1 MLDALRKG
9 AGGWISQLLITLLVV
24 AFGVW
29 GVASRNVFSGFRS
42 DIVASVGSTD
52 IYKADFARR
61 YEMAK
66 RQLSQQL
73 GQPVNDDQ
81 ARLFQLPQQVLGSLV
96 RDATL
101 NDAARRMGL
110 GISNQTLSDELGADP
125 RFRDASGKFDRL
137 NFTSFVRQFGFNETQ
152 YLEELRREYVR
163 QQIALALTGGSKV
176 PDVYLQALHAFK
188 NDARKLSYLVLTAA
202 VAGTVADPTSDELTK
217 YFDAHKA
224 DYRAPEYRALAI
236 MEMTPKDLAKPAE
249 ISDDDA
255 KKAYDSQAQR
265 WTTPERRKV
274 EQIVFKDRAE
284 ADAAAAELAAGKTFD
299 DLITERKAKPED
311 VDLGL
316 VTRDKILDPKIA
328 DAAFG
333 LAANSVSG
341 IVDGGFGP
349 AILRVTTVEPQV
361 VKTFAEVKDDL
372 KQEIATQ
379 RAVGEVNDQHD
390 VIEDARAGGSTL
402 KEIAGKYGLKLVTV
416 AAVDKAGKD
425 QAGNPVADI
434 PGGEVLLGQAFQT
447 DVGIANAPART
458 TDGGYAWYDVTAVT
472 AARDRTLDEV
482 KDKVVAALKH
492 DKVDEIVTAKANE
505 LKDRLAKGEDIAKV
519 AQELG
524 LEVKTADN
532 VTRETPPSGDLT
544 AAAVQ
549 SAFGGPKGTAAVAPG
564 KADQS
569 KIVLVVTDT
578 TVPPYFAGVPD
589 LAQSQDR
596 TSADMSND
604 LLSQYTVQLQSQV
617 GLQLN
622 QTALQ
627 QALGQGGDQPQPD
640 M

>member
-9 AGGWISQLLITLLVV
+9 AGGWLSQLLITLLVV
-24 AFGVW
+24 AFGIW

-52 IYKADFARR
+52 ITKNDFARR
-61 YEMAK
+61 YEIAK
-66 RQLSQQL
+66 RQLGQQL
-73 GQPVNDDQ
+73 GQAVTDDQ
-81 ARLFQLPQQVLGSLV
+81 ARLFQVPQQVLGSLV

-110 GISNQTLSDELGADP
+110 GISNQTLADELGNDP
-125 RFRDASGKFDRL
+125 RFRDASGKFDL
-137 NFTSFVRQFGFNETQ
+137 MNFTSVVRTLGFSDAQ

-163 QQIALALTGGSKV
+163 QQIALALTGGGKV
-176 PDVYLQALHAFK
+176 PDVYMQAMHAFK
-188 NDARKLSYLVLTAA
+188 NEARNLRYVVLTPAI
-202 VAGTVADPTSDELTK
+202 AGTVPEPTSDELAK

-224 DYRAPEYRALAI
+224 DYRAPEYRALTI
-236 MEMTPKDLAKPAE
+236 MEMTPSNLAKPGE
-249 ISDDDA
+249 VSDDDA
-255 KKAYDSQAQR
+255 KKAYDAQAQR

-284 ADAAAAELAAGKTFD
+284 ADAAAAELAGGKTFD
-299 DLITERKAKPED
+299 DLIAERKAKPED

-333 LAANSVSG
+333 LAPNTVSG
-341 IVDGGFGP
+341 VVDGGFGP

-361 VKTFAEVKDDL
+361 VKTFDQVKDDL
-372 KQEIATQ
+372 KKEIATQ

-416 AAVDKAGKD
+416 AMVDKAGKD

-447 DVGIANAPART
+447 DVGIANAPVRT
-458 TDGGYAWYDVTAVT
+458 GDNGYAWFDVTGVT
-472 AARDRTLDEV
+472 AAHDRTLDEV
-482 KDKVVAALKH
+482 KDKVIAAWKH

-505 LKDRLAKGEDIAKV
+505 LKDRLAKGDDIAKV

-524 LEVKTADN
+524 VEVKTADN
-532 VTRETPPSGDLT
+532 LTRETAPTGDLT
-544 AAAVQ
+544 AAAVK

-578 TVPPYFAGVPD
+578 TVPPYFSGTPE
-589 LAQSQDR
+589 LAQSHDR
-596 TSADMSND
+596 TSADLSND
-604 LLSQYTVQLQSQV
+604 LLAQYTVQLQNQF
-617 GLQLN
+617 GLELN
-622 QTALQ
+622 QTALR
-627 QALGQGGDQPQPD
+627 QAMGQGGDQQQQD
-640 M
+640 

>member
-9 AGGWISQLLITLLVV
+9 AGAWLSQLMITLLVV
-24 AFGVW
+24 AFAIW

-42 DIVASVGSTD
+42 DVVASVGSAD

-73 GQPVNDDQ
+73 GRAVTDDQ

-101 NDAARRMGL
+101 NDATRRMGL
-110 GISNQTLSDELGADP
+110 GISNQTLADELGTDP
-125 RFRDASGKFDRL
+125 RFKDASGKFDRMS
-137 NFTSFVRQFGFNETQ
+137 FTSFVRQLGFSDAQ
-152 YLEELRREYVR
+152 YLDELRREYVR
-163 QQIALALTGGSKV
+163 QQIALALTGGTKV
-176 PDVYLQALHAFK
+176 PDVYMQALHAFK
-188 NDARKLSYLVLTAA
+188 NEARKLSYIVLTAA
-202 VAGTVADPTSDELTK
+202 IAGTVPDPTSDELAK

-224 DYRAPEYRALAI
+224 DYRAPEYRALTV
-236 MEMTPKDLAKPAE
+236 MEMSPKDLAKPAE
-249 ISDDDA
+249 ISDEDA
-255 KKAYDSQAQR
+255 KKAYDSQPQR

-284 ADAAAAELAAGKTFD
+284 ADAAAAELAGGKTFD
-299 DLITERKAKPED
+299 DLIAERKAKPED

-328 DAAFG
+328 DAAFS
-333 LAANSVSG
+333 LAPNSVSG
-341 IVDGGFGP
+341 VVDGGFGP
-349 AILRVTTVEPQV
+349 AIIRVTTVESQV
-361 VKTFAEVKDDL
+361 VKAFAEVKDEL
-372 KQEIATQ
+372 KQEIAAQ

-402 KEIAGKYGLKLVTV
+402 KEIAGKYGLKLVTIP
-416 AAVDKAGKD
+416 AVDKSGKD
-425 QAGNPVADI
+425 QAGNPVAGL
-434 PGGEVLLGQAFQT
+434 PGGEALLGEAFQT
-447 DVGIANAPART
+447 DVGVANAPVRT
-458 TDGGYAWYDVTAVT
+458 ADNSYVWYDVTGVT
-472 AARDRTLDEV
+472 AAHDRTLDEV
-482 KDKVVAALKH
+482 KDKVIAAWKH
-492 DKVDEIVTAKANE
+492 DKVNELMTAKANE
-505 LKDRLAKGEDIAKV
+505 IKDRLAKGEDIAKV

-524 LEVKTADN
+524 VDVKTADN
-532 VTRETPPSGDLT
+532 VTREAAPTGDLT

-578 TVPPYFAGVPD
+578 TVPPYFAGSPD
-589 LAQSQDR
+589 IAASQER
-596 TSADMSND
+596 TSADISND
-604 LLSQYTVQLQSQV
+604 LLAQYTVQLQNRI

-627 QALGQGGDQPQPD
+627 QAMGQGGDQQQSD
-640 M
+640 